1 MQAMFLPRLVLAI
14 ALLAALGPLTAGL
27 AWADDEDNT
36 PQVDDFLET
45 RRYTDAATR
54 QVLGQFSYVVGEVD
68 RYPALPTPEYA
79 DQSELRKRL
88 LNLRLM
94 MDFNAFAYERGS
106 VDRWRDLVDEAYE
119 AVGQYKDLYE
129 VNERLGLPIDNAER
143 DRRFNDMLNAVA
155 PFRQADIRE
164 KFQKA
169 YDRDEKQPVAL
180 DAADQPRLWRLA
192 GSGPTDNLDSAG
204 NAARLGQDV
213 LRSLQASGLL
223 VDDIADPAQE
233 ARFHDVRKAL
243 RSVLILSDMF
253 PSLAEA
259 VGEAREPLA
268 DLVKAYG
275 KVNEQIVA
283 YNLARSSG
291 QDLEPRAAA
300 LRKEF
305 AKAQDR
311 AREFAAS
318 GELEAYVDA
327 LAAARAAHQR

>member
-1 MQAMFLPRLVLAI
+1 MV
-14 ALLAALGPLTAGL
+14 ALLSALGPLSTSL
-27 AWADDEDNT
+27 AWADDETDT
-36 PQVDDFLET
+36 PQVEAFLES

-54 QVLGQFSYVVGEVD
+54 EVLGQFSYLVGEVD
-68 RYPALPTPEYA
+68 RFPAEPSPQFA

-94 MDFNAFAYERGS
+94 MDFNAFAYEPDS
-106 VDRWRDLVDEAYE
+106 TDRWRDLVDEAYE

-129 VNERLGLPIDNAER
+129 VHQRLGLPVDAAER
-143 DRRFNDMLNAVA
+143 DRRFNSMLNAVA
-155 PFRQADIRE
+155 PFRQADTRE

-180 DAADQPRLWRLA
+180 DTDHQPRLWRLA
-192 GSGPTDNLDSAG
+192 GAGPSDNLNSAG
-204 NAARLGQDV
+204 NAAQLSQAV
-213 LRSLQASGLL
+213 LRKLQADSLL
-223 VDDIADPAQE
+223 VNDITEPAQE

-243 RSVLILSDMF
+243 RSVLVLSDMF

-268 DLVKAYG
+268 DLVKSYG

-291 QDLEPRAAA
+291 QDLEARATA
-300 LRKEF
+300 LHNEF
-305 AKAQDR
+305 VQAQDQAR
-311 AREFAAS
+311 AFAAS
-318 GELEAYVDA
+318 GELDAYVEA
-327 LAAARAAHQR
+327 LAAATATHQR